1 MLHDLSDWLIDFAT
15 SSWAVAA
22 LAVSSFAEAI
32 FFPIPPDPLLIA
44 MGVLQPNL
52 AIVFGIIVTVSSV
65 AGALVGHWLGKRF
78 GQPLLYRWFPD
89 RLVDTAET
97 LLARYGVWA
106 TLIAAFTPVPYKVF
120 AISAGALDLDRRTFL
135 LASVIGRGV
144 RFISIGALIFLF
156 GESIEDFATGNFELI
171 MIVLGVAVVGGVIAL
186 AVWNRSR
193 ARHETVATGGGDET
207 ISTGDD

>member
-22 LAVSSFAEAI
+22 LAVSSFAESI

-65 AGALVGHWLGKRF
+65 AGAMVGHWLGKRF
-78 GQPLLYRWFPD
+78 GKPLVYRWFPD
-89 RLVDTAET
+89 RLVDTAES

-106 TLIAAFTPVPYKVF
+106 TLVAAFTPVPYKVF

-135 LASVIGRGV
+135 LASIVGRGI
-144 RFISIGALIFLF
+144 RFITIGVLISLF
-156 GESIEDFATGNFELI
+156 GKSIEDFIISNFELI
-171 MIVLGVAVVGGVIAL
+171 TIVVGVGVVVGVVAL
-186 AVWNRSR
+186 AFWHRSR
-193 ARHETVATGGGDET
+193 ARYESVATGGGDESV
-207 ISTGDD
+207 STGDD